1 MAMVN
6 LKQVNEHREM
16 ETYKE
21 SEYGYGTTID
31 LDGEVVE
38 ALGLNGAL
46 AAGQK
51 VTIQAMGVVI
61 RRSEEIEAGDDSDG
75 KDTYVCIQLTDI
87 DVKQQGKP
95 DTAAAATMLYG
106 DDA

>member
-1 MAMVN
+1 MPMVS
-6 LKQVNEHREM
+6 LKRVDEHREA
-16 ETYKE
+16 EVYKE
-21 SEYGYGTTID
+21 SEYHYGTTID
-31 LDGEVVE
+31 LDGEIVE

-61 RRSEEIEAGDDSDG
+61 RRSEEIEAGDDSNG

-87 DVKQQGKP
+87 EVKQTGKA

-106 DDA
+106 E